1 MGHCSTTYF
10 VIVSSND
17 VMDQDDE
24 PDPINLEET
33 LSEYLT
39 NANLPTRCRT
49 FGKELGVDDAKT
61 LKDIQESFFRRW
73 SGRFL
78 SYNFVL
84 FLLPYLDKYCG
95 IGCGCSCS
103 LPIASRISR
112 NLMIISTTGSCSTRL
127 GVCKPNRDVSERRLR
142 QRLAHS

>member
-1 MGHCSTTYF
+1 MKKTTRIRPLPFTSTDDMGHCSTTYF

-61 LKDIQESFFRRW
+61 LEDIYKSHFLEGGRVGFFRTISFFFSCRIW
-73 SGRFL
+73 TNTVVLDAAVLAPYPLPHVFL
-78 SYNFVL
+78 
-84 FLLPYLDKYCG
+84 
-95 IGCGCSCS
+95 
-103 LPIASRISR
+103 A
-112 NLMIISTTGSCSTRL
+112 T
-127 GVCKPNRDVSERRLR
+127 
-142 QRLAHS
+142 